1 MKPGKKTHGFFLKC
15 SNFSRPCELM
25 LTKGS
30 SPDMKSTRNG
40 EYERTILLF
49 SSPNVTL
56 PEPRSKTLRLESKN
70 KTLSSGIHRDITKSY
85 RSLMILYMD
94 FKPKLLVKLLKDS
107 CFVISLTLNI
117 CIDLYRIFIG

>member
-70 KTLSSGIHRDITKSY
+70 KTLS
-85 RSLMILYMD
+85 
-94 FKPKLLVKLLKDS
+94 
-107 CFVISLTLNI
+107 
-117 CIDLYRIFIG
+117 